1 MNVKL
6 NSKCSDRFLEKII
19 EGKEYS
25 VQKVIKTFDT

>member
-6 NSKCSDRFLEKII
+6 NSKCFDRSLEKII

-25 VQKVIKTFDT
+25 VHKVIKTFDT